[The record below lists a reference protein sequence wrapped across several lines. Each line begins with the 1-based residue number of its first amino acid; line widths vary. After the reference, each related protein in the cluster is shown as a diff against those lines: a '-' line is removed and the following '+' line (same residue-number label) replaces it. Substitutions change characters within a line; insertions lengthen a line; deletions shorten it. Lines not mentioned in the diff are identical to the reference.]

1 MTRLKQ
7 GTKMTQAKKISKGD
21 KFVCTLKRL
30 SKPLIGTVIALT
42 NEPGKKIGLE
52 FEEDVK
58 GHSCDGRGKDGHCL
72 WASQYDILTK
82 EEYEAS
88 LKVTEEAKKIVYSE
102 MDSIT
107 LD

>member
-1 MTRLKQ
+1 
-7 GTKMTQAKKISKGD
+7 MTQIKKISKGD
-21 KFVCTLKRL
+21 VFVCTLKRL
-30 SKPLIGTVIALT
+30 KSPVAGTIIALT
-42 NEPGKKIGLE
+42 NEPGKLIGLE
-52 FEEDVK
+52 FSENVN